1 MAHTVPWHLLRTS
14 APLPA
19 ELVTHRLKSCDSVRR
34 LLQLHEEHADG
45 FNAYHASALWSRA
58 GRLAFSEPSEREWA
72 LRNEGSAFGAVR
84 VATAALSPQMSGR
97 NVANASYGIW
107 RARLPSLSP
116 PNPLSLSP
124 APPLPFLPALS
135 SLHTTEMPPPTPPP
149 PPPPPP
155 SPCPLHSFLL
165 RSGEPA
171 SGSPMPGSP
180 LCSSLINSPLKQHTH
195 SQRLSIHRQPLW
207 SSLAASALSSAD
219 TLGAADCQR
228 RTEIESTRHTRQ
240 PLSRSS

>member
-107 RARLPSLSP
+107 RAGLGQSD
-116 PNPLSLSP
+116 
-124 APPLPFLPALS
+124 AW
-135 SLHTTEMPPPTPPP
+135 
-149 PPPPPP
+149 
-155 SPCPLHSFLL
+155 
-165 RSGEPA
+165 
-171 SGSPMPGSP
+171 
-180 LCSSLINSPLKQHTH
+180 
-195 SQRLSIHRQPLW
+195 QPLW
-207 SSLAASALSSAD
+207 SSLAAAALSSAD
-219 TLGAADCQR
+219 TLGTADSLQLTRAFGPLDAAGQVAVADVLTAVAKRLCDA
-228 RTEIESTRHTRQ
+228 
-240 PLSRSS
+240 PAGSRSLLAA

>member
-107 RARLPSLSP
+107 RAGLGQSD
-116 PNPLSLSP
+116 
-124 APPLPFLPALS
+124 AWQ
-135 SLHTTEMPPPTPPP
+135 
-149 PPPPPP
+149 
-155 SPCPLHSFLL
+155 
-165 RSGEPA
+165 
-171 SGSPMPGSP
+171 SP
-180 LCSSLINSPLKQHTH
+180 LLLPHQQPSKAAHSLTATQH
-195 SQRLSIHRQPLW
+195 SQAAPLV
-207 SSLAASALSSAD
+207 LPRGVG
-219 TLGAADCQR
+219 TLVC
-228 RTEIESTRHTRQ
+228 RHTRRTRL
-240 PLSRSS
+240 PETDRD